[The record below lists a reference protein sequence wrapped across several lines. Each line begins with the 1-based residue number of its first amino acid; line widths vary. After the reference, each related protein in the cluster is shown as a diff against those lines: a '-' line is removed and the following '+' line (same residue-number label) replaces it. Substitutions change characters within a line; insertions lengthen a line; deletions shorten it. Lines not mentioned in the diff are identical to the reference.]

1 LNYTL
6 FDLFLNAYNGNSFA
20 QLQIVQRF
28 QPLLKKYAALLKYED
43 PSFFGGHENRKH
55 EYRIRLKD
63 ESEWYK
69 IPDHHPAIV
78 SKELFEQAKAG
89 IRRFSIPN
97 KKRHDY
103 PLRGKVFCGCCDHA
117 LSRTTQ
123 YPKFYCRHSQVN
135 TDFAC
140 HGMSVKAEELETAVF
155 QIIRAQVDTVLGVD
169 GDGKDSL
176 DLQMVQQSE
185 YEKKVQILQDA
196 KRQLYE
202 QFALGEIDLG
212 TYKEQKARYDAELV
226 RVKNV
231 CTMAAAQTKQAQA
244 DYEAKVKRREII
256 KEVSGA
262 DSLTQSLIDAL
273 IDKVYVFP
281 GNRIEIVYKMQ
292 DVFNI
297 PGNGGTDNESGVLL

>member
-1 LNYTL
+1 
-6 FDLFLNAYNGNSFA
+6 
-20 QLQIVQRF
+20 
-28 QPLLKKYAALLKYED
+28 
-43 PSFFGGHENRKH
+43 
-55 EYRIRLKD
+55 
-63 ESEWYK
+63 
-69 IPDHHPAIV
+69 
-78 SKELFEQAKAG
+78 
-89 IRRFSIPN
+89 
-97 KKRHDY
+97 
-103 PLRGKVFCGCCDHA
+103 
-117 LSRTTQ
+117 
-123 YPKFYCRHSQVN
+123 
-135 TDFAC
+135 
-140 HGMSVKAEELETAVF
+140 MSVKAEELETAVF

-196 KRQLYE
+196 KRLLYE